1 MLRCKIGEKVYSQD
15 SDDFNLII
23 KLLAFSVRK
32 SAADAAD
39 EDILSDAN
47 ALLQKLGYN
56 GTVADNMLKNFS
68 EKYGYATPE
77 EKEAL
82 SVAFALFGGYC
93 SETDGV
99 DNRSGTIPGYG
110 IKEGTQNKFVVMF
123 ENTAREIIKIIKKL
137 LSVFVPMPIK

>member
-1 MLRCKIGEKVYSQD
+1 
-15 SDDFNLII
+15 
-23 KLLAFSVRK
+23 
-32 SAADAAD
+32 
-39 EDILSDAN
+39 
-47 ALLQKLGYN
+47 
-56 GTVADNMLKNFS
+56 MLKNFS

-110 IKEGTQNKFVVMF
+110 KKEGTQNKFVVMF